1 MAEKTA
7 PFPIND
13 PEKNPHTSSD
23 DAGEGTFV
31 QRASV
36 HSIMMDAEL
45 NDARYRTTQR
55 GLQSRHAQMI
65 ALGGTIGTGLF
76 VGSGSVL
83 AKGGPAFI
91 LVGYCILTVLVFCI
105 VTAITEVAAYLPVH
119 GASMSYYGHRYVSRS
134 MGFALGYLYWY
145 ALGILV
151 PYEITAAGLVIDYWP
166 NPVNIGVWMTIMLIV
181 IVGLNFLPVRFYG
194 ETEFWFA
201 GTKVIMMLG
210 LLILSFI
217 LFWGGGP
224 SHDRLGFRYWKDP
237 GAANPYIREG
247 GVGLF
252 ISFWSTLVSCV
263 FPFTFAP
270 ELIIVTVRLSHYL
283 SKVK

>member
-1 MAEKTA
+1 M
-7 PFPIND
+7 PI
-13 PEKNPHTSSD
+13 
-23 DAGEGTFV
+23 
-31 QRASV
+31 
-36 HSIMMDAEL
+36 
-45 NDARYRTTQR
+45 
-55 GLQSRHAQMI
+55 
-65 ALGGTIGTGLF
+65 
-76 VGSGSVL
+76 
-83 AKGGPAFI
+83 
-91 LVGYCILTVLVFCI
+91 
-105 VTAITEVAAYLPVH
+105 H
-119 GASMSYYGHRYVSRS
+119 GASMSYYGYRYVSRS

-151 PYEITAAGLVIDYWP
+151 PYEITAAGLVIDYWD

-210 LLILSFI
+210 LIILSFI

-224 SHDRLGFRYWKDP
+224 SHDRLGFRYWMRP
-237 GAANPYIREG
+237 GAANPYILDG
-247 GVGLF
+247 GIGLF

-270 ELIIVTVRLSHYL
+270 ELIIVTVSLPHPWTNPDH
-283 SKVK
+283 